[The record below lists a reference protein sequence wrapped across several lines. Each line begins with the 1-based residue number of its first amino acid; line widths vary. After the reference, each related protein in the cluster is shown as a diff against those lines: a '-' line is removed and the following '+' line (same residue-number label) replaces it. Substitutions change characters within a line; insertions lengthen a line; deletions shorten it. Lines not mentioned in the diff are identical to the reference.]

1 MRVLTRADLEQVL
14 GFEVC
19 IAEMRRAM
27 IATSERRCSLPLRQ
41 FMPVPGRA
49 GKLGLM
55 PGYIGAAASGEG
67 ECFGVKIVS
76 KFERPSGDPHGS
88 HVGAV
93 MLFDADTGL
102 PLALLEGGTL
112 TAIRT
117 ASMTAL
123 ATDALARPDART
135 LLIIG
140 TGEEAWYHARALLHV
155 RAFDEL
161 VVWGRTPSR
170 AEQLVERLAA
180 QLPQESLTVIPRLTV
195 AADLREALS
204 RADVACTV
212 TSAKQPFVQGE
223 WLPAGLH
230 LNLVGSAIAS
240 TAEVDDEAVR
250 RGRFFVDY
258 RDAALAAAGELL
270 AAMQRGVVDATHIR
284 GEIGEVLNGTVV
296 GRQSAEELTIY
307 KSLGVTTQDLAAGW
321 RALREAEARGIGGSI
336 RLS

>member
-1 MRVLTRADLEQVL
+1 
-14 GFEVC
+14 
-19 IAEMRRAM
+19 
-27 IATSERRCSLPLRQ
+27 
-41 FMPVPGRA
+41 
-49 GKLGLM
+49 
-55 PGYIGAAASGEG
+55 
-67 ECFGVKIVS
+67 
-76 KFERPSGDPHGS
+76 
-88 HVGAV
+88 

-195 AADLREALS
+195 AADLRAALS

-212 TSAKQPFVQGE
+212 TSAKQP
-223 WLPAGLH
+223 
-230 LNLVGSAIAS
+230 VGSAIAS

-284 GEIGEVLNGTVV
+284 GEIGEVLE
-296 GRQSAEELTIY
+296 GREL
-307 KSLGVTTQDLAAGW
+307 VAG
-321 RALREAEARGIGGSI
+321 G
-336 RLS
+336 

>member
-14 GFEVC
+14 GFEAC

-55 PGYIGAAASGEG
+55 PGYIGAGPAGEG

-76 KFERPSGDPHGS
+76 KFERPAGDPHGS

-93 MLFDADTGL
+93 MRCDADSGV

-123 ATDALARPDART
+123 ATDVLARPDARN
-135 LLIIG
+135 LLILG

-155 RAFDEL
+155 RPFDEL
-161 VVWGRTPSR
+161 VVWGRTVSR
-170 AEQLVERLAA
+170 AEQLVERLAQ
-180 QLPQESLTVIPRLTV
+180 QLPREHAGKIPRLVV
-195 AADLREALS
+195 AAELPAALA

-212 TSAKQPFVQGE
+212 TSAKQPFVRGE

-250 RGRFFVDY
+250 RSRFFVDY
-258 RDAALAAAGELL
+258 REAALAAAGELL

-284 GEIGEVLNGTVV
+284 GEIGEVLTGGVV
-296 GRQSAEELTIY
+296 GRQAADELTIY

-321 RALREAEARGIGGSI
+321 RALKEAESRGIGGSI
-336 RLS
+336 QLS